1 MAGATRWRGLE
12 TLGYAGDREDS
23 SVRLTPISGYYII
36 LYILTGRVR
45 IMETRQVVL
54 EGASLKALM
63 DIATELREQRYTI
76 RETNRQLEKLAEA
89 IKALPLAKGG

>member
-1 MAGATRWRGLE
+1 M
-12 TLGYAGDREDS
+12 
-23 SVRLTPISGYYII
+23 TPISGYYII

-63 DIATELREQRYTI
+63 DIATELREQRYTMRETNCHI
-76 RETNRQLEKLAEA
+76 METNRQLGKLAEA
-89 IKALPLAKGG
+89 IKALPLAKVG